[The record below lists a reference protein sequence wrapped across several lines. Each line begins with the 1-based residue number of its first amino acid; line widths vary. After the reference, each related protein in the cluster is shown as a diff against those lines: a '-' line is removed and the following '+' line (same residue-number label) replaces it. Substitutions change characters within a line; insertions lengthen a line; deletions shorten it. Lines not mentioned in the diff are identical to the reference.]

1 VNSNGLITPLREGTA
16 GIYAVIDGRTASE
29 EFNVFAAPA
38 YDLMFDASPSGGSRE
53 LWIMSLGI
61 DSVPRRWLPEGVMGE
76 DAATSPDGT
85 RIAFVCRDQYLNT
98 DICVANR
105 DGSGL
110 TRLTTHAAADDN
122 PAWSRDGSQIA
133 FRSIRESHGQS
144 QIWIMDADGSNQ
156 RNLMG
161 NSFNVLDAQ
170 QSKPSFGTNGRI
182 YFQVYYPWQE
192 IYRLASMPVNGTW
205 HDVVTHTP
213 AGWSDSDPAVSWDGS
228 RILVR
233 RQQGNTDYGLQ
244 YVDLNGNPIFALH
257 YPGPGFGPS
266 WSRNDQWIAYSHS
279 IVGNN
284 AIDVFVTRVNDF
296 WRKRV
301 TVAATMGPAR
311 NPIFIKR

>member
-1 VNSNGLITPLREGTA
+1 VYVVN
-16 GIYAVIDGRTASE
+16 
-29 EFNVFAAPA
+29 APP
-38 YDLMFDASPSGGSRE
+38 YDLMYDSNRANGTRE
-53 LWIMSLGI
+53 LWIVSLGANPN
-61 DSVPRRWLPEGVMGE
+61 PRRWLAEGFSGE
-76 DAATSPDGT
+76 DPVTNRDGTRIAFVSRDQYGNSDIWVANRDGSGLQRLTTYEGIDDNPAWSPDGT
-85 RIAFVCRDQYLNT
+85 RIAF
-98 DICVANR
+98 
-105 DGSGL
+105 
-110 TRLTTHAAADDN
+110 
-122 PAWSRDGSQIA
+122 
-133 FRSIRESHGQS
+133 RSARGGQS